1 MDGMLLATC
10 PQCRTKINT
19 GISADEQ
26 SLHELGPTL
35 QVLVLCDECREYQR
49 MMVEDF
55 YLAPVIHSVAA

>member
-26 SLHELGPTL
+26 SLLELGPTL

-49 MMVEDF
+49 KQ
-55 YLAPVIHSVAA
+55 LNA